1 MLDCLAA
8 IEKIYG
14 HSGMGCA
21 IIGLMLTTDAISHFG
36 SQSALARAL
45 RMDQSTIARWQVY
58 PPPIRQIQIERLTKG
73 KLKAEPECW
82 GPKQ

>member
-1 MLDCLAA
+1 
-8 IEKIYG
+8 
-14 HSGMGCA
+14 
-21 IIGLMLTTDAISHFG
+21 
-36 SQSALARAL
+36 
-45 RMDQSTIARWQVY
+45 MDQSTIARWQVY